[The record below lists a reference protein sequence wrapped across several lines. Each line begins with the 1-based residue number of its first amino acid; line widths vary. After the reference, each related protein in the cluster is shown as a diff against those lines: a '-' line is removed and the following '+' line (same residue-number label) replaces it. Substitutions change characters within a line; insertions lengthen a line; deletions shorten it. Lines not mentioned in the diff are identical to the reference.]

1 VVVVQPSTY
10 GINNDFICEQVQALG
25 ENGRGVAVTD
35 LSASDDEPEKLH
47 SAGYRASRF
56 NFAASGG
63 TPLSEFGTSI
73 KL

>member
-47 SAGYRASRF
+47 SAGYRA
-56 NFAASGG
+56 
-63 TPLSEFGTSI
+63 
-73 KL
+73 